1 MVRNVRHIPLMSCSD
16 YREPV
21 ETESYRKAR
30 PNTSSRRKAAQ
41 EASAELDS
49 QTQAM
54 EESDVI
60 SLPAQP
66 RRREGQARPKSR
78 LGRQRPQDTQSHD
91 NYHMTHNASQGT
103 DRRPSLEIE
112 GICQSSFDDPS
123 DEPLGDAQRPRT
135 SRGDRSSSDLRSP
148 EVMTPVTPNSEYRRP
163 QTGYRRDSVS
173 KYRRTPPAMSSPS
186 LSPSPPP
193 PPLPSQYARPK
204 SSMGRQRRRPSSQD
218 AGMGIEHVLK
228 A

>member
-1 MVRNVRHIPLMSCSD
+1 MLRNVCHTPLISLSD
-16 YREPV
+16 YREPA

-30 PNTSSRRKAAQ
+30 PNTSSRRTVAQ
-41 EASAELDS
+41 ETHAELNS
-49 QTQAM
+49 QRQAM
-54 EESDVI
+54 DESDII
-60 SLPAQP
+60 SMPAQP
-66 RRREGQARPKSR
+66 RRKEGQARPKSR
-78 LGRQRPQDTQSHD
+78 LGRQRPKDTQSHD
-91 NYHMTHNASQGT
+91 NYQDTSRST
-103 DRRPSLEIE
+103 VRRPSLEIE
-112 GICQSSFDDPS
+112 GICRASFDDPS
-123 DEPLGDAQRPRT
+123 DDPQRPRT

-163 QTGYRRDSVS
+163 QTGYRRDSTS

-193 PPLPSQYARPK
+193 QPLPSQYARPK

-218 AGMGIEHVLK
+218 AGMVIENVLK